1 MQVDQALR
9 ALAQLKEAA
18 PPTTSARLGDVI
30 KLVRQLQAENQ
41 ALIQQLATYPL
52 ADFVPQTFDM
62 MRVSMDLVRTQS
74 EGLRAGKL
82 GRVTTEQAD
91 CLKLIHEHA
100 SSAALLLE
108 TLDVIALLHMDAL
121 RVEPLVFSALDLL
134 AAAWQQHFDDA
145 ELREHTITVYADDP
159 MPSVKGD
166 FRQML
171 TILSDLL
178 DNSIRYTPFGGMIR
192 VSAETLGTHVL
203 YSVAD
208 NGIGLTPEEMVLMGQ
223 PFWRSL
229 RQPLVRQHPGTGLR
243 IYLAQQ
249 LLQLHNSELLFSGE
263 PGMGSTFSFAL
274 PLG

>member
-9 ALAQLKEAA
+9 ALAQLQQAA
-18 PPTTSARLGDVI
+18 PPTTSTRIGEVI
-30 KLVRQLQAENQ
+30 KLMHQLQMEN
-41 ALIQQLATYPL
+41 ATLVQQLATYPL
-52 ADFVPQTFDM
+52 ADFVPQAFAM
-62 MRVSMDLVRTQS
+62 MRPSMELVSTQA

-91 CLKLIHEHA
+91 GLQLIHEHA
-100 SSAALLLE
+100 ASALSLLE

-121 RVEPLVFSALDLL
+121 RIEPLVFSGLDLL
-134 AAAWQQHFDDA
+134 ASVWQRHYSEA
-145 ELREHTITVYADDP
+145 ELREHHISIHADDP
-159 MPSVKGD
+159 LPPVRGD
-166 FRQML
+166 YRQIL

-192 VSAETLGTHVL
+192 MTAETLGTHVL
-203 YSVAD
+203 FSVAD

-243 IYLAQQ
+243 IYLAQK
-249 LLQLHNSELLFSGE
+249 LLELHESELLFSGE